1 MYNAEQK
8 MRFIQSR
15 IRNENKR
22 QPAVDAFDAFA
33 ALEEERGA
41 DLCTL
46 PKQDLMETLDSLAG
60 IRNQNQWKEVH
71 IIQDYLYWC
80 VDNKIPRASR
90 DIFDMMEVGL
100 ENLRKRMVASPLHL
114 QRVLDQVFDPEEE
127 KTIDNVYRS
136 FLWMAYGGMDRD
148 EALLVTDDA
157 VAFKALAI
165 RWKGE
170 SYPLYREALPA
181 IENCIELETLAVKRS
196 DYTSIQDRIE
206 GDRLLRGVKAN
217 STAGTLLPV
226 ITKRVKQA
234 VEEGKTDV
242 NISYNQV
249 WISGLFYRMYEQ
261 ERAGDVVDFIKAAEK
276 TIDDRIVKKTQ
287 AEKPVTDDR
296 EGRIYRTARDYK
308 NDYQRWKRAF
318 EVG

>member
-114 QRVLDQVFDPEEE
+114 QRVLDQV
-127 KTIDNVYRS
+127 
-136 FLWMAYGGMDRD
+136 
-148 EALLVTDDA
+148 LLT
-157 VAFKALAI
+157 
-165 RWKGE
+165 R
-170 SYPLYREALPA
+170 
-181 IENCIELETLAVKRS
+181 KRRR
-196 DYTSIQDRIE
+196 Q
-206 GDRLLRGVKAN
+206 
-217 STAGTLLPV
+217 
-226 ITKRVKQA
+226 
-234 VEEGKTDV
+234 
-242 NISYNQV
+242 
-249 WISGLFYRMYEQ
+249 
-261 ERAGDVVDFIKAAEK
+261 
-276 TIDDRIVKKTQ
+276 
-287 AEKPVTDDR
+287 
-296 EGRIYRTARDYK
+296 
-308 NDYQRWKRAF
+308 
-318 EVG
+318 